1 MPSDAAATAMPP
13 VVPLRQRS
21 RGSRAQLRVIHALF
35 MRELLTRFGRSRIG
49 YVWLVL
55 EPMSLA
61 LMISTLHWASGHDLP
76 NNIPIFLFYTL
87 GYLPFM
93 LFRSIVSR
101 GANAVAANVPLLY
114 HRNVKLF
121 DVMVARNLMEA
132 GVCTIAIALVML
144 VASIY
149 AKEPPHQ
156 PVAFA
161 MGLLLY
167 ALLAHGLAMLF
178 ATLMTIWEPFEHI
191 VHPFTYIMMPLSGT
205 FFMLEQMGT
214 EQRELLLWIPLVHI
228 AELCRW
234 AQWGD
239 RVVPYYDVSYVLWWI
254 VALNLIGMAGLR
266 VARPR
271 IAMMD

>member
-1 MPSDAAATAMPP
+1 VSQSTENAPP

-21 RGSRAQLRVIHALF
+21 NGFDAQLRVIHALF

-61 LMISTLHWASGHDLP
+61 LMISTLHWASGKDLP
-76 NNIPIFLFYTL
+76 NNIPIFLFYAL

-101 GANAVAANVPLLY
+101 GSNAVSANISLLY
-114 HRNVKLF
+114 HRDVKLH
-121 DVMVARNLMEA
+121 DVLVARNAMEA

-144 VASIY
+144 VASLFFDE
-149 AKEPPHQ
+149 APHEP
-156 PVAFA
+156 ALFA
-161 MGLLLY
+161 LALLLY
-167 ALLAHGLAMLF
+167 ALLAHGLGMVF
-178 ATLMTIWEPFEHI
+178 ASLMTIWEPFEHV

-205 FFMLEQMGT
+205 FFMLQQMGT
-214 EQRELLLWIPLVHI
+214 EQRDALLLIPLVHI
-228 AELCRW
+228 AEMCRW

-239 RVVPYYDVSYVLWWI
+239 RVVPYYDISYVLWWI
-254 VALNLIGMAGLR
+254 LALNLLGMAGLR

>member
-1 MPSDAAATAMPP
+1 MAMPP

-55 EPMSLA
+55 EPMTLA
-61 LMISTLHWASGHDLP
+61 MMISTLHWVSGHDLP

-101 GANAVAANVPLLY
+101 GANAIAANVPLLY

-132 GVCTIAIALVML
+132 GVCTIAIALVMV

-156 PVAFA
+156 PVVFA
-161 MGLLLY
+161 MGLVLY

-178 ATLMTIWEPFEHI
+178 ATLTTIWEPFEHI

-205 FFMLEQMGT
+205 FFMLQQMGT

-228 AELCRW
+228 AEMCRW

-239 RVVPYYDVSYVLWWI
+239 RVIPYYDVSYVLWWI